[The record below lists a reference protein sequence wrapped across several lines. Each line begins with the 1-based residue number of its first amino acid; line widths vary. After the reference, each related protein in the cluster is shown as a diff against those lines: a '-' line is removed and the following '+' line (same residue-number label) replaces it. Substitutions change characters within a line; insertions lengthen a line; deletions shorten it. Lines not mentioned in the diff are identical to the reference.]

1 MKSFMNEDFLLNT
14 ETAKTLYHTYA
25 ADAPIIDYHCH
36 LSPKEIA
43 QDKRYSS
50 ITEVWLGGD
59 HYKWRQMRTN
69 GVPESMV
76 TGDVDDFEKFKAFAS
91 MLPKAIGNPLYH
103 WTHLELKRYFGIEDI
118 LTEKNAKDIY
128 ERANVIVQS
137 DTFSARQLILKS
149 NVEAICTTDDPIDD
163 LRYHK
168 ELAED
173 DSFSVKVLPTFRPDK
188 AINIDKAT
196 FIPWIQALGNV
207 VDQPISSLK
216 SLLEVLE
223 GRIDFF
229 HAHGCRLSDHAL
241 DTVDYCTLNENS
253 LADAADA
260 FDKAMSASV
269 LTSEEMTNYKSVVI
283 NFLGKLYK
291 KRQWVMQIHIGA
303 LRNNSRRMLGK
314 IGPDTGFDSINDTVF
329 AKSLSELLDDMDD
342 TDELPKT
349 ILYVLNPRDNY
360 VIGTMIG
367 NFQGG
372 GIPGKVQF
380 GSGWWFCDQRDGMI
394 EQLKSLANL
403 GLLSRFVG
411 MLTDSRSFLSY
422 TRHEYF
428 RRILCNLLGDW
439 VENGEYPYDE
449 EALGGIARDICINN
463 ARAYFN
469 L

>member
-14 ETAKTLYHTYA
+14 ETAKKLYHTYA

-36 LSPKEIA
+36 LSPQEIA
-43 QDKRYSS
+43 EDKRYGS

-69 GVPESMV
+69 GVPEAIV
-76 TGDVDDFEKFKAFAS
+76 TGDADDFEKFSAFAQ
-91 MLPKAIGNPLYH
+91 MVPKAIGNPLYH
-103 WTHLELKRYFGIEDI
+103 WTHLELKRYFGIDEV
-118 LTEKNAKDIY
+118 LTKKNAKAIY
-128 ERANVIVQS
+128 DQANTIVQS
-137 DTFSARQLILKS
+137 ETFSARQLIINS
-149 NVEAICTTDDPIDD
+149 NVEAICTTDDPVDD

-168 ELAED
+168 QIAA
-173 DSFSVKVLPTFRPDK
+173 DSSFPVKVLPTFRPDK
-188 AINIDKAT
+188 AININLST
-196 FIPWIQALGNV
+196 FKPWIQVLGQV
-207 VDQPISSLK
+207 VGQKITSLDQLLK
-216 SLLEVLE
+216 GLED
-223 GRIDFF
+223 RIDYF
-229 HAHGCRLSDHAL
+229 HSQGCRLSDHAL
-241 DTVDYCTLNENS
+241 DTVDYSTLKEDS
-253 LADAADA
+253 LANARLA
-260 FDKAMSASV
+260 FEKALAGIVLSV
-269 LTSEEMTNYKSVVI
+269 EEITTYKSLVI
-283 NFLGKLYK
+283 NFLGKAYNQ
-291 KRQWVMQIHIGA
+291 RQWVMQIHIGA
-303 LRNNSRRMLGK
+303 LRNNSRRQLANL
-314 IGPDTGFDSINDTVF
+314 GPDTGFDSINDTVF
-329 AKSLSELLDDMDD
+329 AEALSQLMDDMDD
-342 TDELPKT
+342 KDELPKT

-449 EALGGIARDICINN
+449 EALGGIVRDICINN
-463 ARAYFN
+463 ARNYFN

>member
-14 ETAKTLYHTYA
+14 ETAKKLYHTYA

-36 LSPKEIA
+36 LSPQEIA
-43 QDKRYSS
+43 EDKRYGS

-69 GVPESMV
+69 GVPEAIV
-76 TGDVDDFEKFKAFAS
+76 TGDADDFEKFSAFAQ
-91 MLPKAIGNPLYH
+91 MVPKAIGNPLYH
-103 WTHLELKRYFGIEDI
+103 WTHLELKRYFGIDEV
-118 LTEKNAKDIY
+118 LTKKNAKAIY
-128 ERANVIVQS
+128 DQANTIVQS
-137 DTFSARQLILKS
+137 ETFSARQLIINS
-149 NVEAICTTDDPIDD
+149 NVEAICTTDDPVDD

-168 ELAED
+168 QIAA
-173 DSFSVKVLPTFRPDK
+173 DSSFPVKVLPTFRPDK
-188 AINIDKAT
+188 AININLST
-196 FIPWIQALGNV
+196 FKPWIQVLGQV
-207 VDQPISSLK
+207 VGQKITSLDQLLK
-216 SLLEVLE
+216 GLED
-223 GRIDFF
+223 RIDYF
-229 HAHGCRLSDHAL
+229 HSQGCRLSDHAL
-241 DTVDYCTLNENS
+241 DTVDYSTLKEDS
-253 LADAADA
+253 LANARLA
-260 FDKAMSASV
+260 FEKALAGIV
-269 LTSEEMTNYKSVVI
+269 LTVEEITTYKSLVI
-283 NFLGKLYK
+283 NFLGKAYNQ
-291 KRQWVMQIHIGA
+291 RQWVMQIHIGA
-303 LRNNSRRMLGK
+303 LRNNSRRQLANL
-314 IGPDTGFDSINDTVF
+314 GPDTGFDSINDTVF
-329 AKSLSELLDDMDD
+329 AEALSQLMDDMDD
-342 TDELPKT
+342 KDELPKT

-449 EALGGIARDICINN
+449 EALGGIVRDICINN
-463 ARAYFN
+463 ARNYFN